1 MKDEIIERREEMIEL
16 FDAYGELLT
25 KTQQDLFKEYYLY
38 DLSLS
43 EIAEDRAISRSAVN
57 DTLKKAI
64 AKLEETESKIKL
76 VKTKKSLQKRVE
88 KLEKAKTNE
97 EKEIFKEI
105 QINEERFVNIEWD
118 NKIKL
123 NTYLNNEVQK

>member
-25 KTQQDLFKEYYLY
+25 KAQQDLFKEYYLY

-76 VKTKKSLQKRVE
+76 VKTKKSLQKHIE
-88 KLEKAKTNE
+88 KLEKAKEMENIIH
-97 EKEIFKEI
+97 KLKLQFLLYAY
-105 QINEERFVNIEWD
+105 FVNYFAYPGMI
-118 NKIKL
+118 
-123 NTYLNNEVQK
+123 

>member
-1 MKDEIIERREEMIEL
+1 MKDEIIVRREEVIEL

-43 EIAEDRAISRSAVN
+43 EIAEDRGISRSAVN

-64 AKLEETESKIKL
+64 AKLEELESKVKLIKI
-76 VKTKKSLQKRVE
+76 KKSLQKRIE
-88 KLEKAKTNE
+88 KLEKANKD
-97 EKEIFKEI
+97 EKEEALDSLKEY
-105 QINEERFVNIEWD
+105 INGI
-118 NKIKL
+118 
-123 NTYLNNEVQK
+123 

>member
-25 KTQQDLFKEYYLY
+25 KTQQDLFMEYYLY

-97 EKEIFKEI
+97 EKEEALDSLKEY
-105 QINEERFVNIEWD
+105 INGI
-118 NKIKL
+118 
-123 NTYLNNEVQK
+123 

>member
-1 MKDEIIERREEMIEL
+1 MKDEIIVRREEVIEL

-43 EIAEDRAISRSAVN
+43 EIAEDRGISRSAVN

-64 AKLEETESKIKL
+64 AKLEELESKVKLIKI
-76 VKTKKSLQKRVE
+76 KKSLQKRIE
-88 KLEKAKTNE
+88 KLEKANE
-97 EKEIFKEI
+97 NEKEEALDSLKEY
-105 QINEERFVNIEWD
+105 INGI
-118 NKIKL
+118 
-123 NTYLNNEVQK
+123 

>member
-1 MKDEIIERREEMIEL
+1 MKDEIIVRREEVIEL

-43 EIAEDRAISRSAVN
+43 EIAEDRGISRSAVN

-64 AKLEETESKIKL
+64 AKLEELESKIKL
-76 VKTKKSLQKRVE
+76 IKIKKSLQKRIE
-88 KLEKAKTNE
+88 KLEKANE
-97 EKEIFKEI
+97 NEKEEALDSLKEY
-105 QINEERFVNIEWD
+105 INGI
-118 NKIKL
+118 
-123 NTYLNNEVQK
+123 

>member
-1 MKDEIIERREEMIEL
+1 MKDEIILRREEVIEL

-43 EIAEDRAISRSAVN
+43 EIAEDRGISRSAVN

-64 AKLEETESKIKL
+64 AKLEELESKIKL
-76 VKTKKSLQKRVE
+76 IKIKKSLQKRIE
-88 KLEKAKTNE
+88 KLEKANE
-97 EKEIFKEI
+97 NEKEEALDSLKEY
-105 QINEERFVNIEWD
+105 INGI
-118 NKIKL
+118 
-123 NTYLNNEVQK
+123 

>member
-25 KTQQDLFKEYYLY
+25 KTQKDLFKEYYLY

-97 EKEIFKEI
+97 EKEEALDSLKEY
-105 QINEERFVNIEWD
+105 INGI
-118 NKIKL
+118 
-123 NTYLNNEVQK
+123 

>member
-1 MKDEIIERREEMIEL
+1 MKDEIIVRREEVIEL

-43 EIAEDRAISRSAVN
+43 EIAEDRGISRSAVN

-64 AKLEETESKIKL
+64 AKLEELESKIKL
-76 VKTKKSLQKRVE
+76 IKIKKSLQKRIE
-88 KLEKAKTNE
+88 KLKKANE
-97 EKEIFKEI
+97 NEKEEALDSLKEY
-105 QINEERFVNIEWD
+105 INGI
-118 NKIKL
+118 
-123 NTYLNNEVQK
+123 

>member
-43 EIAEDRAISRSAVN
+43 EIAEDRSISRSAVN

-76 VKTKKSLQKRVE
+76 VKTKKTLQKRVE

-97 EKEIFKEI
+97 EKEEALDSLKEY
-105 QINEERFVNIEWD
+105 INGI
-118 NKIKL
+118 
-123 NTYLNNEVQK
+123 

>member
-38 DLSLS
+38 DRSLS

-97 EKEIFKEI
+97 EKEEALDSLKEY
-105 QINEERFVNIEWD
+105 INGI
-118 NKIKL
+118 
-123 NTYLNNEVQK
+123 

>member
-1 MKDEIIERREEMIEL
+1 MKDEIIVRREEVIEL

-43 EIAEDRAISRSAVN
+43 EIAEDRGISRSAVN

-64 AKLEETESKIKL
+64 AKLEELESKVKLIKI
-76 VKTKKSLQKRVE
+76 KKSLQKRIE
-88 KLEKAKTNE
+88 KLEKANE
-97 EKEIFKEI
+97 DEKEEALDSLKEY
-105 QINEERFVNIEWD
+105 INGI
-118 NKIKL
+118 
-123 NTYLNNEVQK
+123 

>member
-1 MKDEIIERREEMIEL
+1 MKDEIIVRREEVIEL

-43 EIAEDRAISRSAVN
+43 EIAEDRGISRSAVN

-64 AKLEETESKIKL
+64 AKLEELESKIKL
-76 VKTKKSLQKRVE
+76 IKIKKSLQKRID
-88 KLEKAKTNE
+88 KLEKANE
-97 EKEIFKEI
+97 NEKEEALDSLKEY
-105 QINEERFVNIEWD
+105 INGI
-118 NKIKL
+118 
-123 NTYLNNEVQK
+123 

>member
-25 KTQQDLFKEYYLY
+25 KTQQDLFKEHYLY

-97 EKEIFKEI
+97 EKEEALDSLKEY
-105 QINEERFVNIEWD
+105 INGI
-118 NKIKL
+118 
-123 NTYLNNEVQK
+123 

>member
-25 KTQQDLFKEYYLY
+25 KTQLDLFKEYYLY

-97 EKEIFKEI
+97 EKEEALDSLKEY
-105 QINEERFVNIEWD
+105 INGI
-118 NKIKL
+118 
-123 NTYLNNEVQK
+123 